1 VTDILGELIGHWCAP
16 TDKGLSETLK
26 VRRGSPK
33 RADVLVLTDIFP
45 SIGNA
50 QTKTQ
55 QARIVGRDDGGIGIF
70 LVGDCGPPGPD
81 DGSRHVFASR
91 VFTNGAGED
100 VSRNTLSVSART
112 IKADA

>member
-1 VTDILGELIGHWCAP
+1 M
-16 TDKGLSETLK
+16 GLLF
-26 VRRGSPK
+26 
-33 RADVLVLTDIFP
+33 ADIFP
-45 SIGNA
+45 STCNE

-55 QARIVGRDDGGIGIF
+55 QASIAGRDDDGIGIF
-70 LVGDCGPPGPD
+70 LVGDCWPPNLD

-100 VSRNTLSVSART
+100 VGRNTLSVSART